1 MCFAAKWGRELRAS
15 DASVE
20 LRSGFVKLL
29 ADKATDRLL
38 GAHIIGPDA
47 GTLIAELTDHM
58 VATSVQYR
66 HQWKVGDIVI
76 WDNRCALHS
85 ATGGYPI
92 EEKRIHWR
100 CTIMQDAAAAQRA
113 A

>member
-1 MCFAAKWGRELRAS
+1 MVKTTAQDRHKW
-15 DASVE
+15 
-20 LRSGFVKLL
+20 
-29 ADKATDRLL
+29 
-38 GAHIIGPDA
+38 
-47 GTLIAELTDHM
+47 
-58 VATSVQYR
+58 Q
-66 HQWKVGDIVI
+66 VGDIVI

-100 CTIMQDAAAAQRA
+100 VTIMQDAAEQRRA